1 PSLLRFLELAHTLS
15 QLRQTRKQRILLLEL
30 RQRPRRRPPD
40 NFFRADR
47 LAIQHSRLP
56 AYDGLVL
63 NTAVIPK
70 SRLPANQHVVTNVAA
85 SRNPSLRRNYRVLP
99 DPNVVRHMNQVIE
112 LHSILNSRNTQ
123 RPSRDS
129 RVIPNFHVV
138 ADLNASEL
146 RKFPVSPLAINVSE
160 TISPDHGARMQRDA
174 TSNSRPGI
182 ERYPRMQP
190 ARFPNDCSLPDK
202 TKRSNFGMRANHSL
216 GLNHCVWPHARIRR
230 QFRQRVDH
238 RSGMDSSRNRLRL
251 Q

>member
-1 PSLLRFLELAHTLS
+1 
-15 QLRQTRKQRILLLEL
+15 
-30 RQRPRRRPPD
+30 
-40 NFFRADR
+40 
-47 LAIQHSRLP
+47 RLP
-56 AYDGLVL
+56 AYNGLVL
-63 NTAVIPK
+63 NPAMIPE
-70 SRLPANQHVVTNVAA
+70 SRLPPNQHMVANVAA
-85 SRNPSLRRNYRVLP
+85 SRDSRLRRKHLVLS
-99 DPNVVRHMNQVIE
+99 DPHVVRHVNQIVE

-123 RPSRDS
+123 RPSRAS
-129 RVIPNFHVV
+129 RVITKFHLV